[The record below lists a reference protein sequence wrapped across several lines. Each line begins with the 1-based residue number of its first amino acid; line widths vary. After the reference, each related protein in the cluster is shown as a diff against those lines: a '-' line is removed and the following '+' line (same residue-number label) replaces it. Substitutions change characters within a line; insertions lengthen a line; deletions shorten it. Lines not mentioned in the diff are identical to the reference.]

1 MVAVKNVYSSSANAF
16 YNGLNTLGSGAKKGF
31 HLVCL
36 SKPQNTLGRH
46 VVQTAR
52 VLYLA
57 RVIATLV
64 AIGVHQYRQPKDQR
78 DSLIEVTKFSAL
90 SFFPGVG
97 IYLLRDNVEDILN
110 PKKFSQPR
118 GIR

>member
-1 MVAVKNVYSSSANAF
+1 MVTVKDICSSGTNV
-16 YNGLNTLGSGAKKGF
+16 LNTGWHNLASGATKGF

-64 AIGVHQYRQPKDQR
+64 AIGVFQYRQPKHQG
-78 DSLIEVTKFSAL
+78 TH
-90 SFFPGVG
+90 
-97 IYLLRDNVEDILN
+97 
-110 PKKFSQPR
+110 
-118 GIR
+118 